1 MDACCGIS
9 FDAGSVT
16 ADLASARVAASDKF
30 VLTLQLKYATKLA
43 VGRSVVLKNFK
54 TLNQV
59 KRRDL
64 QLSVIHSRCQHDCT
78 RHLLRA

>member
-30 VLTLQLKYATKLA
+30 VLTLQLKSATQLA
-43 VGRSVVLKNFK
+43 VGRLIVVTNFK
-54 TLNQV
+54 TINQV
-59 KRRDL
+59 KLRDL
-64 QLSVIHSRCQHDCT
+64 QLSVIHRRC
-78 RHLLRA
+78 

>member
-1 MDACCGIS
+1 VDACCGIS

-30 VLTLQLKYATKLA
+30 VFTLQLKFATQLA
-43 VGRSVVLKNFK
+43 VGRSIVVTNFK
-54 TLNQV
+54 TINQV

-64 QLSVIHSRCQHDCT
+64 QLSVIHRRC
-78 RHLLRA
+78 

>member
-1 MDACCGIS
+1 VDACCGIS

-30 VLTLQLKYATKLA
+30 VLTLQLKSAAQLA